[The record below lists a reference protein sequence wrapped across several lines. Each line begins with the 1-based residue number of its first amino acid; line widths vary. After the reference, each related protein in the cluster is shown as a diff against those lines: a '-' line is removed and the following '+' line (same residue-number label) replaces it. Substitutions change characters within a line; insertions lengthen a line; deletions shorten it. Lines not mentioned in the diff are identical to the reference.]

1 MTNNTIKELDSI
13 YGCVDYEIKIE
24 LNNGKVSSICDT
36 PLNPSENSMLILLY
50 NIDGK
55 MKGNIIIS
63 DGVSEIRE
71 PFDMSPLRFTKLN
84 QAIEN
89 ILDERNEWKRTFNAF
104 ASTKLAPMRCNT
116 LDTKQ
121 AYNISMIEFLLDMD
135 IECFYLEDDIRDYED
150 LGRALVDVEDLDI
163 PDELENHIDYAS
175 YAHDWNMSDTIE
187 PVGIMTR
194 FGYLYYSE
202 YGSKF

>member
-1 MTNNTIKELDSI
+1 MNTIKELDKL
-13 YGCVDYEIKIE
+13 YGCRNATVEIVLDRKTVYDINGNLKGHLILTDGVFEIKEPIDMNVSRFME
-24 LNNGKVSSICDT
+24 LK
-36 PLNPSENSMLILLY
+36 
-50 NIDGK
+50 
-55 MKGNIIIS
+55 
-63 DGVSEIRE
+63 
-71 PFDMSPLRFTKLN
+71 
-84 QAIEN
+84 QALEN
-89 ILDERNEWKRTFNAF
+89 IFDERNGWKRIFNAF
-104 ASTKLAPMRCNT
+104 ASTKLAPMSCNKNA
-116 LDTKQ
+116 TKE
-121 AYNISMIEFLLDMD
+121 AYNISMVEFLLDMD
-135 IECFYLEDDIRDYED
+135 VECFYLEDDIRDYED